1 MCACVASTHP
11 LATSKVYPLKQF
23 EIDKMIAPYSETET
37 DYAIALKEN
46 MINPNIVHVTS
57 DVYSAYS
64 MVEAGLGVAFL
75 NKLEPEC
82 WEGDVVLLPTE
93 PIVNVDIEIMYLKN
107 EIGPSARKF
116 LDTVCHSIDS
126 SMFGF

>member
-1 MCACVASTHP
+1 MCACVASSHP
-11 LATSKVYPLKQF
+11 LATSKAYPLKRF
-23 EIDKMIAPYSETET
+23 ELDEMIAPYSELET

-46 MINPNIVHVTS
+46 MITPNIIHITS

-64 MVEAGLGVAFL
+64 MVDAGLGVAFL

-82 WEGDVVLLPTE
+82 WEGEVVLLPTE

-107 EIGPSARKF
+107 EIGPSATKF
-116 LDTVCHSIDS
+116 LEMVSNNLKE
-126 SMFGF
+126 